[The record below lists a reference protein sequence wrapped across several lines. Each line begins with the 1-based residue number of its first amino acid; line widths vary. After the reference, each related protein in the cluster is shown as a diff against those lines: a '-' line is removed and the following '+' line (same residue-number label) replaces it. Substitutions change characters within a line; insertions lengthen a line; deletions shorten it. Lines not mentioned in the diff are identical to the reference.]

1 MPMFIFP
8 YDWVARILSSGR
20 LGMSTIY
27 SIIYLSVRGE
37 TGETKTLFPMVWHVI
52 YFIWSF
58 SKLARTRLK
67 WWSVRCPGKA
77 QLQRRTTTKKYCT
90 RKLNLAQRTH
100 KLRAVD
106 VIFVWWKCC
115 QSSKFDCFSCSP
127 EFVRYFIPLVIAQ
140 PCSSYGFRVCW
151 HQKKNVMVWACRQSL
166 KLLCGSE
173 VHSLSLIKFRVV
185 FGIWRKF
192 VWFWVSRRFFSH
204 ESLKSYSCWANQ
216 KRFLSLCSAFRSI
229 FLWRLFFFKLQGTII
244 AHNSFKPHKSKSK
257 ASSFHS

>member
-1 MPMFIFP
+1 
-8 YDWVARILSSGR
+8 
-20 LGMSTIY
+20 MSTIY

-37 TGETKTLFPMVWHVI
+37 QGETKTLFPMVWHVI
-52 YFIWSF
+52 LFSFYLFILQVGANFRMMVCTLSNEKVHLNANHKEELENWTSHKEHTNFEPLTSF
-58 SKLARTRLK
+58 LCDGNAVKVQKL
-67 WWSVRCPGKA
+67 
-77 QLQRRTTTKKYCT
+77 
-90 RKLNLAQRTH
+90 
-100 KLRAVD
+100 
-106 VIFVWWKCC
+106 I
-115 QSSKFDCFSCSP
+115 CFSCFP
-127 EFVRYFIPLVIAQ
+127 EFVRYFMPLVIAQ

-166 KLLCGSE
+166 KFMCGSE

-229 FLWRLFFFKLQGTII
+229 LREGFFFLTSRDNHRTQFIQTTQIKIESLFVPFI
-244 AHNSFKPHKSKSK
+244 K
-257 ASSFHS
+257 

>member
-1 MPMFIFP
+1 
-8 YDWVARILSSGR
+8 
-20 LGMSTIY
+20 MSTVY

-37 TGETKTLFPMVWHVI
+37 QGETKTLFPMVWHVI
-52 YFIWSF
+52 LFSFYLFILQVGANFRMMVCTLSNEKVHLNANHKEELENWTSHKEHTNFEPLTSF
-58 SKLARTRLK
+58 LCDGNAVKVQKL
-67 WWSVRCPGKA
+67 
-77 QLQRRTTTKKYCT
+77 
-90 RKLNLAQRTH
+90 
-100 KLRAVD
+100 
-106 VIFVWWKCC
+106 I
-115 QSSKFDCFSCSP
+115 CFSCFP
-127 EFVRYFIPLVIAQ
+127 EFVRYFMPLVIAQ

-151 HQKKNVMVWACRQSL
+151 HQKKNVMVGACRQSL